1 VTSWHYYE
9 RHIHQMNLSEY
20 NTFKATMV
28 QQADLEET
36 NKRPAYTMGS
46 DDVLA
51 NFKRVGEAAGIPAS
65 KVALVYFLKHVDSI
79 TAYVKDRQAISQSEP
94 MMGRFADARNYLVLM
109 AACLAEERDREFLT
123 IGEPNDQSL

>member
-1 VTSWHYYE
+1 
-9 RHIHQMNLSEY
+9 MNLSEY